1 MVGFGC
7 GVESVAGFGGGFFF
21 GVCWVLVVAFRWWV
35 SIVELNRW
43 LALVVCFFLCLLD
56 PFGGG
61 FRCLLDQFG
70 GEIWCLLGLFGGWA
84 S

>member
-1 MVGFGC
+1 M
-7 GVESVAGFGGGFFF
+7 
-21 GVCWVLVVAFRWWV
+21 AFRWWV

-43 LALVVCFFLCLLD
+43 PALVVDFFRCLLDPFGGGVSVVGFGCGVESVAGFVVGFFGCLLD

-61 FRCLLDQFG
+61 F
-70 GEIWCLLGLFGGWA
+70 WCWLGLFGGWV

>member
-1 MVGFGC
+1 MFR
-7 GVESVAGFGGGFFF
+7 SSISSHLTKFWLDQIGG
-21 GVCWVLVVAFRWWV
+21 CWVLVVAFRWWV
-35 SIVELNRW
+35 SVVELNRW
-43 LALVVCFFLCLLD
+43 PALVVCFFLCLLD